1 MFVVENMYKFSSS
14 TSLRTELQYLYSEER
29 EKDWMAG
36 LVELGIA
43 PHWSFQLSDM
53 YNHGSTKDHYW
64 NVSASWSRETL
75 KCILGY
81 GRSREGMVC
90 SGGVCR
96 WQPEYKGL
104 FIRAQYAF

>member
-1 MFVVENMYKFSSS
+1 MLETHYNFSPT
-14 TSLRTELQYLYSEER
+14 TSLRTELQYLYSQER

-43 PHWSFQLSDM
+43 PNWTFSISDM
-53 YNHGSTKDHYW
+53 YNHGSSKEQYW
-64 NVSASWSRETL
+64 NVSASWSHEAF

-96 WQPEYKGL
+96 WQPEYKGVIMRL
-104 FIRAQYAF
+104 QYAF